1 MDEQIMHLVSLIAG
15 QVCSRGDLFRNE
27 GRIVQ
32 ALINEGCLPHDA
44 DAALT
49 MMQQLARRSDDRGTG
64 DAAAALRVMSPAE
77 RGRFSVEAFGL
88 VVKLSHLGVLDME
101 QREDLIERA
110 LVLHE
115 GRIGTADIRSL
126 LAEDLLA
133 GTQEL
138 GELFDASRTRSAT
151 TTWN

>member
-1 MDEQIMHLVSLIAG
+1 
-15 QVCSRGDLFRNE
+15 
-27 GRIVQ
+27 
-32 ALINEGCLPHDA
+32 
-44 DAALT
+44 
-49 MMQQLARRSDDRGTG
+49 
-64 DAAAALRVMSPAE
+64 MSPAE
-77 RGRFSVEAFGL
+77 RSRFSVEAFGL

-110 LVLHE
+110 LALHE